1 MLLGLVGIWIKIEV
15 LELNM
20 NWIVVYIIMKNWME
34 FEVPELHMYVKNAND
49 IFKFC
54 LDNLDANICSWKKTP
69 CVRFRGASCQSQSNH
84 NA

>member
-49 IFKFC
+49 IFKSC
-54 LDNLDANICSWKKTP
+54 LDNLGAIICS
-69 CVRFRGASCQSQSNH
+69 
-84 NA
+84 